1 MKFSD
6 GIRLMKCFCLLFSCT
21 RDCQHT
27 SAAFGNRPDVLSAIF
42 RIRWGLLLLDLPLG
56 SLHSQSLTKSRH
68 RSRPTL
74 CCPSGLIDAIPRLTG
89 HCPSK
94 AILRWPD
101 LEALENPVYR
111 ARRQHLL
118 QIERDIVKAVNGKQW
133 QSKFANVE
141 QQRPINGE

>member
-27 SAAFGNRPDVLSAIF
+27 SAAFGNRLDVLSVKF
-42 RIRWGLLLLDLPLG
+42 RIRWGLLLLDLPPA
-56 SLHSQSLTKSRH
+56 SLSCQPFNKSRH
-68 RSRPTL
+68 RSRATL

-94 AILRWPD
+94 ATLRWPNF
-101 LEALENPVYR
+101 EALGEPVYR
-111 ARRQHLL
+111 ARRQQLL
-118 QIERDIVKAVNGKQW
+118 QIERDIVKALDGKQL
-133 QSKFANVE
+133 QCRTANVE
-141 QQRPINGE
+141 QQSPINGG